1 MSDGL
6 GFDPENELR
15 RLLARVV
22 AETRETG
29 DLTGYPVLSERVLEA
44 MTAVPRHCFVPAA
57 QRDWAYADMPLPIGR
72 GQTISQPFIV
82 ALMTELLELEPDAV
96 VLEIGTGSG
105 YQTAVLARLARWVYS
120 VERVPELAE
129 AAAHRLQGLGY
140 DNVTIRAGDGGQGWE
155 EYAPFDGIIVTA
167 AAADIPPA
175 LARQLKPGGRLVVPV
190 GPPGYTQ
197 DLRLLRKDE
206 QGVVRGRSVLP
217 VVFVPLVRDRE

>member
-6 GFDPENELR
+6 GFDPEGELR
-15 RLLARVV
+15 RLLERVI

-29 DLTGYPVLSERVLEA
+29 GTTGCPELSAPVLKALR
-44 MTAVPRHCFVPAA
+44 AVPRHCFVPVE
-57 QRDWAYADMPLPIGR
+57 RRTWAYADMPLPIGR

-82 ALMTELLELEPDAV
+82 ALMTELLELEPDAL

-120 VERVPELAE
+120 VERIPDLAE
-129 AAAHRLQGLGY
+129 TAAHRLRELGY

-155 EYAPFDGIIVTA
+155 EQAPFDGVIVTA
-167 AAADIPPA
+167 AAADVPPA
-175 LARQLKPGGRLVVPV
+175 LIRQLKPGGRLVVPV

-197 DLRLLRKDE
+197 DLRLLRKDA
-206 QGVVRGRSVLP
+206 QGVVHSRSVLP
-217 VVFVPLVRDRE
+217 VVFVPLVRDHA

>member
-29 DLTGYPVLSERVLEA
+29 DLTGCPVLSERVLEA
-44 MTAVPRHCFVPAA
+44 MTAVPRHCFVPLER
-57 QRDWAYADMPLPIGR
+57 RDWAYADMPLPIGR

-217 VVFVPLVRDRE
+217 VVFVPLIRDRE